1 MVETV
6 FPFLKQAAPVA
17 LLLLVAAVAFVHH
30 YHARQLQAQGVLW
43 LQALRMLITHIQRHR
58 GLSSGALAGDHVL
71 QQKLSEMQ
79 QQVSRDFEQI
89 GGIGEWIKNNSS
101 WQGIT
106 QHWARLAGNIYR
118 LTIPRSLDQHNRL
131 IKSILVLVDD
141 IALAHHLHNGSSFK
155 ANIWRDLLTL
165 AEYIGQV
172 RAIGT
177 ALTAHGYN
185 WDDGAHGRA
194 RHDLQ
199 ALDQDIIALLE
210 APRCRSALDP
220 KCLQEILDFLSYVD
234 CNILCEGPIVSAADF
249 YNVAT
254 TTLDKLYERFD
265 EELAEINCRLI
276 H

>member
-6 FPFLKQAAPVA
+6 FPFFSQAAPVA
-17 LLLLVAAVAFVHH
+17 LLLLIAAIAFARH

-43 LQALRMLITHIQRHR
+43 LQALKMLITHIQRHR
-58 GLSSGALAGDHVL
+58 GLSSGALAGDQVL
-71 QQKLSEMQ
+71 QLKLSEMQ
-79 QQVSRDFEQI
+79 QQVSRDFEHI
-89 GGIGEWIKNNSS
+89 GSVGEWIKNTS

-118 LTIPRSLDQHNRL
+118 LTIPGSLDQHNRL
-131 IKSILVLVDD
+131 IKSILALIDDLALV
-141 IALAHHLHNGSSFK
+141 HHLHHGSAFK
-155 ANIWRDLLTL
+155 ASIWRNLLTL

-194 RHDLQ
+194 RRDLE
-199 ALDQDIIALLE
+199 ALDQDIIALLDT
-210 APRCRSALDP
+210 PRCRSALGAES
-220 KCLQEILDFLSYVD
+220 LQEILDFLSYVD
-234 CNILCEGPIVSAADF
+234 CNILREGPIVSAADF

-254 TTLDKLYERFD
+254 NTLDKLYERFD
-265 EELAEINCRLI
+265 EELAEINRRLI